1 MRWDCWVLQDQLSLA
16 CAQVKPEKPKSGQVR
31 RAVLHSIMKHEAVS
45 NNHNWSRDLGL
56 TLVLSMQATLA
67 ASHLF
72 RCFLFPWAFF
82 FFPPSRQ
89 CPSTAATTYASSC
102 YRGQLLLLIR
112 LTRTTW

>member
-56 TLVLSMQATLA
+56 TIVLSMQATLA

-89 CPSTAATTYASSC
+89 CPK
-102 YRGQLLLLIR
+102 YRSHHICKQLLSWPIAVAN
-112 LTRTTW
+112 TFD